1 MSEII
6 IYWVYRFTNI
16 ILAPFYFHFGH
27 HWLFI
32 EVVLLVSNVV
42 DTIGIFYIMFFFIIS
57 VLIIRNLTFQ
67 SFTKNFFKNFS
78 VYLNRAPFLNFF
90 SNFFKFFLTST
101 SFLVNRSY
109 LYFKNFFKRK

>member
-6 IYWVYRFTNI
+6 TYWIYRFTNI

-32 EVVLLVSNVV
+32 EIVLLISNVV
-42 DTIGIFYIMFFFIIS
+42 DTIGIFYIMFFFIIG

-67 SFTKNFFKNFS
+67 SFTKNFFKSSNT
-78 VYLNRAPFLNFF
+78 YLNRLPFLNFF
-90 SNFFKFFLTST
+90 SNFFKFFLNST
-101 SFLVNRSY
+101 SFLINRTFNY
-109 LYFKNFFKRK
+109 IKNVFKKK